1 MEAVAEP
8 ADKAVHYP
16 VKYTVNFKF
25 SGDSG
30 INLINLNYLAATIK
44 VNSQY
49 IYWVTMRSAVQYM
62 PQVNLLSMVTNNR
75 FT

>member
-1 MEAVAEP
+1 MKAVAEP

-44 VNSQY
+44 VDSQY
-49 IYWVTMRSAVQYM
+49 IY
-62 PQVNLLSMVTNNR
+62 
-75 FT
+75 